1 MKTDNSLV
9 LWGRGQ
15 DEEAA
20 FGAITQHTIPHH
32 LCQAVCERMVECN
45 LLACAER
52 CMLMGGS
59 EAVGTHIQQTSAN
72 LDIWIVEKEHDLALS
87 GLPLVLPS
95 FHHLQ
100 FNALSTP

>member
-9 LWGRGQ
+9 LWGRCQ

-52 CMLMGGS
+52 CMLRGGS
-59 EAVGTHIQQTSAN
+59 EAGGSHIQQTSAN
-72 LDIWIVEKEHDLALS
+72 LDIWIVEKEQDLAVS
-87 GLPLVLPS
+87 GLALVLPY
-95 FHHLQ
+95 FHDLQ
-100 FNALSTP
+100 LNAVSTR